1 MRERAILAILCLV
14 LLAGCRVRAVRPE
27 PPRGDRA
34 GLYVYLRP
42 LPDAAARLRFA
53 VAGVSAVDAE
63 GRAVPLEVRVREF
76 DGREAGRQRLLAAGR
91 LPPGSYRGLAFT
103 VGGAWLLG
111 EDGEAA
117 LLVPGEP
124 VFVEAPF
131 SAGRAEAVLLEGV
144 YRHEDSVR
152 QGFRFEPQ
160 LSAHVPPVPVF
171 SRVGY
176 AASFAE
182 DHLAVFDRKTLEV
195 ISVIATGRGP
205 AAVVLDERER
215 RAYAA
220 LSGEDAVE
228 VVDVA
233 AGRIVARVQLQ
244 AGDGPAWLALGPS
257 GLLLCANRDSDTLSF
272 IDGRSGVEVGRVA
285 VGDEPGYVLMDRLG
299 RRAYV
304 FNVRSDSISVVDVGR
319 RLVVGSVATEAG
331 PLRGAFNR
339 ASDRLYVIHR
349 DSPYLAVVDADRLT
363 RVDRILVGMGAGDVH
378 VDPATDLVYVGKK
391 GSTVV
396 DVYDPFSL
404 LPVDYL
410 EVAGGPA
417 DMVIDREENRLLL
430 AVPEDDAVAAVD
442 LITKRLRGVM
452 DVGRDPR
459 SVDVMGSRN

>member
-1 MRERAILAILCLV
+1 
-14 LLAGCRVRAVRPE
+14 VRPE
-27 PPRGDRA
+27 QPRGDQA
-34 GLYVYLRP
+34 ELYVYLRP
-42 LPDAAARLRFA
+42 LPDAAARLRFT
-53 VAGVSAVDAE
+53 VAGAAAVDAE
-63 GRAVPLEVRVREF
+63 GRAVPLEVRAAELDSRK
-76 DGREAGRQRLLAAGR
+76 AGRQQLLAAGR

-103 VGGAWLLG
+103 IGGAWLRG

-117 LLVPGEP
+117 LLVPEEP

-131 SAGRAEAVLLEGV
+131 PAGRAEAVLLEAA
-144 YRHEDSVR
+144 YRHEGSVP

-160 LSAHVPPVPVF
+160 LSAHVPPMPVF
-171 SRVGY
+171 SRLGY

-195 ISVIATGRGP
+195 VSVIATGRGP

-228 VVDVA
+228 VLDVA
-233 AGRIVARVQLQ
+233 AGRVVARVQLQ
-244 AGDGPAWLALGPS
+244 AGDGPAWLALAPN
-257 GLLLCANRDSDTLSF
+257 GLLLCANRDSDTVSF
-272 IDGRSGVEVGRVA
+272 IEGRSGVEVGRVA
-285 VGDEPGYVLMDRLG
+285 VGDEPGYVLVDRPG

-304 FNVRSDSISVVDVGR
+304 FNVRSDAISIIDLGR
-319 RLVVGSVATEAG
+319 REMVGAVVTEAG

-349 DSPYLAVVDADRLT
+349 DSPYLTVVDANSLT
-363 RVDRILVGMGAGDVH
+363 RVERLLVGMGAVDVH
-378 VDPATDLVYVGKK
+378 VDPATDLIYVGKK

-404 LPVDYL
+404 LPVDFL
-410 EVAGGPA
+410 EVPGGPA

-430 AVPEDDAVAAVD
+430 VVPEESAVAAVD
-442 LITKRLRGVM
+442 LVTKRLRGVM

-459 SVDVMGSRN
+459 SLDVMGSRR